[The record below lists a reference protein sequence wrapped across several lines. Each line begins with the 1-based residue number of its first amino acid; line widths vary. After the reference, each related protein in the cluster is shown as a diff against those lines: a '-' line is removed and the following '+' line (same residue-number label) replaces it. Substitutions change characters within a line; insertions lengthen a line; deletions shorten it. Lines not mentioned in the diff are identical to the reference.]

1 MLVGVHYQSAHLEWR
16 RLSWRSAKRGILIMN
31 CAVLLASIFPGVQ
44 IADLDKSVVYEVPKS
59 MESTQSWSRRQ
70 AAKACAYK
78 NGIRWRIVQG

>member
-1 MLVGVHYQSAHLEWR
+1 
-16 RLSWRSAKRGILIMN
+16 MN

-44 IADLDKSVVYEVPKS
+44 IADLDKSIVYEVPKS

-78 NGIRWRIVQG
+78 NGIRWRIVQR